1 MPVISDSTYKAPR
14 LFSNGHIQTLY
25 PYLFRKI
32 KDVDY
37 KRSRLTTKD
46 HDFIDI
52 DIASVNS
59 NKLLILSHGLEGSSE
74 SPYVKGMA
82 RHFNMLGVDA
92 LAWNMRSCSGEMNK
106 AERFYHGGD
115 SEELDS
121 IVKYALSLGKYNE
134 IYLMGFSLGAN
145 LTAKYLGDM
154 GRSLHSS
161 IKKAVIYSAPCDL
174 KSSAEVL
181 ARPVQK
187 IYLND
192 FMTTM
197 KKKLIEKDS
206 LIGFTSIDISKIPD
220 VKSFFEFDT
229 LFTAP
234 LHNFKDAFDYY
245 AKASCKPVLHNI
257 SIPLLIINAKNDP
270 FLADECYPIKEAT
283 KNKNITLEIPNSGG
297 HVGFVSFNENQFYWS
312 EMRASNFIFGDTNHI
327 SK

>member
-1 MPVISDSTYKAPR
+1 MPVISNSTYKAPP

-25 PYLFRKI
+25 PYLFRRV
-32 KDVDY
+32 KDIDY
-37 KRSRLTTKD
+37 KRTRLATKD

-52 DIASVNS
+52 DVSTVNS

-74 SPYVKGMA
+74 SPYIKGMV
-82 RHFNMLGVDA
+82 RHFNMLGIDA

-115 SEELDS
+115 SEELHS
-121 IVKYALSLGKYNE
+121 IVNHAISLEKYDE

-145 LTAKYLGDM
+145 LTAKYIGDM
-154 GRSLHSS
+154 GTSLNRA

-197 KKKLIEKDS
+197 KKKLIEKNS
-206 LIGFTSIDISKIPD
+206 LIGFTSVDISKLPE

-245 AKASCKPVLHNI
+245 AKASCKPVLQSVN
-257 SIPLLIINAKNDP
+257 IPLLIINAGNDP
-270 FLADECYPIKEAT
+270 FLGKDCYPIKEAT
-283 KNKNITLEIPNSGG
+283 KNKNITLEIPHSGG
-297 HVGFVSFNENQFYWS
+297 HLGFVSFNQDQSYWS
-312 EMRASNFIFGDTNHI
+312 EMRASHFILDDN
-327 SK
+327 